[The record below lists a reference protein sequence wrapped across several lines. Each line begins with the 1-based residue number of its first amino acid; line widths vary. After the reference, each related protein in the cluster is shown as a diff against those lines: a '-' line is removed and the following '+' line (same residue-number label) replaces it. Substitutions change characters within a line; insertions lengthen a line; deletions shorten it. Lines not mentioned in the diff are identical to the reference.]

1 MQHLI
6 ISTHFFFVLQLF
18 CPHSV
23 HFPACIIPFS
33 ETEKGRKSLVPQFPR
48 TRFSNM
54 NSETAD
60 KQLNDR
66 LVPKQ
71 FLRRNEI
78 LLDLLEGKTSPSLP
92 YSSMAI
98 AHKLGLLV
106 DGLAAEGE
114 SCCSSNSQ

>member
-1 MQHLI
+1 
-6 ISTHFFFVLQLF
+6 
-18 CPHSV
+18 
-23 HFPACIIPFS
+23 
-33 ETEKGRKSLVPQFPR
+33 
-48 TRFSNM
+48 M

-60 KQLNDR
+60 KQLNGR

-71 FLRRNEI
+71 FLRRNKI

-106 DGLAAEGE
+106 GLAPEGE
-114 SCCSSNSQ
+114 SCC